1 MIMETMKMG
10 ILGSGGIAHTMANT
24 VKEMKDVEL
33 YAVGSRTLENAEK
46 FAAEFGISKAYG
58 SYEELAAD
66 PEVDLGYVAT
76 PHSHHYPHVKL
87 LLEHGKHVLCEKAFT
102 VNANQAR
109 ELFQMAEEKNLL
121 LTEAIWTRYIP
132 IQKTLNEVVNSGVIG
147 KVHSLTAN
155 LCYLISGVE
164 RLKKPELAGGALL
177 DVGVYPLN
185 FACMID
191 QTPVVKISSDATM
204 NEYGVDNSNSITL
217 TFEDGATAILH
228 SSMLVLSDRRG
239 MIYGD
244 RGYIEVE
251 NINNCQGFKI
261 YDTNYQLVKEYPV
274 PPQIS
279 GYEYEVEACK
289 KAIEEGRS
297 ECPEMP
303 HKESIRMMEIM
314 DTIRK
319 EWGLKYPME

>member
-66 PEVDLGYVAT
+66 PEVDLVYVAT

-147 KVHSLTAN
+147 KVYSLTAN

-204 NEYGVDNSNSITL
+204 NEYGVDSSNSITL

-228 SSMLVLSDRRG
+228 SSMMVLSDRRG

-251 NINNCQGFKI
+251 NINNCQGFKV

-303 HKESIRMMEIM
+303 HKESIRMLEIM

>member
-1 MIMETMKMG
+1 MEKMKMG

-24 VKEMKDVEL
+24 VKQMADVEL
-33 YAVGSRTLENAEK
+33 YAVGARTLEKAQSFAE
-46 FAAEFGISKAYG
+46 EFGMPKAYG
-58 SYEELAAD
+58 YYEELAAD
-66 PEVDLGYVAT
+66 PELDLVYVAT

-87 LLEHGKHVLCEKAFT
+87 LLEHGKNVLCEKAFT
-102 VNANQAR
+102 VNADQAR
-109 ELFQMAEEKNLL
+109 ELFQMAEEKKLL

-132 IQKTLNEVVNSGVIG
+132 IQKTLNEVIESGAIG
-147 KVHSLTAN
+147 KVHSMTAN

-191 QTPVVKISSDATM
+191 RTPVVKVTSDAVM
-204 NEYGVDNSNSITL
+204 NEYGVDSSNSITL
-217 TFEDGATAILH
+217 TFADGATAMLH
-228 SSMLVLSDRRG
+228 SSTLVISDRKG

-244 RGYIEVE
+244 QGYIEVE
-251 NINNCQGFKI
+251 NINNCQGFKV
-261 YDTNYQLVKEYPV
+261 YDTHYQLVKEYPV
-274 PPQIS
+274 PSQIS

-303 HKESIRMMEIM
+303 HRESIRMMELM

-319 EWGLKYPME
+319 EWGLRYPME

>member
-1 MIMETMKMG
+1 METMKMG

-66 PEVDLGYVAT
+66 PEVDLVYVAT

-164 RLKKPELAGGALL
+164 RLKKPELEGGAL
-177 DVGVYPLN
+177 DR
-185 FACMID
+185 
-191 QTPVVKISSDATM
+191 SDTGGK
-204 NEYGVDNSNSITL
+204 NL
-217 TFEDGATAILH
+217 L
-228 SSMLVLSDRRG
+228 
-239 MIYGD
+239 
-244 RGYIEVE
+244 
-251 NINNCQGFKI
+251 
-261 YDTNYQLVKEYPV
+261 
-274 PPQIS
+274 
-279 GYEYEVEACK
+279 
-289 KAIEEGRS
+289 
-297 ECPEMP
+297 
-303 HKESIRMMEIM
+303 
-314 DTIRK
+314 
-319 EWGLKYPME
+319 

>member
-66 PEVDLGYVAT
+66 PEVDLVYVAT

-185 FACMID
+185 FACMIY

-204 NEYGVDNSNSITL
+204 NEYGVDSSNSITL
-217 TFEDGATAILH
+217 TFEDGATSILH

-279 GYEYEVEACK
+279 GY
-289 KAIEEGRS
+289 
-297 ECPEMP
+297 
-303 HKESIRMMEIM
+303 
-314 DTIRK
+314 
-319 EWGLKYPME
+319 

>member
-1 MIMETMKMG
+1 METMKMG

-66 PEVDLGYVAT
+66 PEVDLVYVAT

-155 LCYLISGVE
+155 FCYLISGVE

-204 NEYGVDNSNSITL
+204 NEYGVDSSNSITL

-289 KAIEEGRS
+289 KNRQ
-297 ECPEMP
+297 
-303 HKESIRMMEIM
+303 
-314 DTIRK
+314 
-319 EWGLKYPME
+319 

>member
-66 PEVDLGYVAT
+66 PEVDLVYVAT

-87 LLEHGKHVLCEKAFT
+87 LLEHGKYVLCEKAFT

-191 QTPVVKISSDATM
+191 RTPVVKVTSDAVM
-204 NEYGVDNSNSITL
+204 NEYGVDSSNSITL
-217 TFEDGATAILH
+217 TFADGATAMLH
-228 SSMLVLSDRRG
+228 SSTLVISDRKG

-244 RGYIEVE
+244 QGYIEVE
-251 NINNCQGFKI
+251 NINNCQGFKV
-261 YDTNYQLVKEYPV
+261 YDTHYQLVKEYPV
-274 PPQIS
+274 PSQIS

-303 HKESIRMMEIM
+303 HRESIRMMELM

-319 EWGLKYPME
+319 EWGLRYPME

>member
-1 MIMETMKMG
+1 MEEAGKV
-10 ILGSGGIAHTMANT
+10 NT
-24 VKEMKDVEL
+24 VVLDKTGTITKGEPKVTDLVMVEG
-33 YAVGSRTLENAEK
+33 VSEAE
-46 FAAEFGISKAYG
+46 
-58 SYEELAAD
+58 
-66 PEVDLGYVAT
+66 
-76 PHSHHYPHVKL
+76 
-87 LLEHGKHVLCEKAFT
+87 LLETAYALEVKSEHPLAGAVVA
-102 VNANQAR
+102 
-109 ELFQMAEEKNLL
+109 MAEEKKLL

-132 IQKTLNEVVNSGVIG
+132 IQKTLNEVIESGASG
-147 KVHSLTAN
+147 KVHSMTAN

-191 QTPVVKISSDATM
+191 RTPVVKVTSDAVM
-204 NEYGVDNSNSITL
+204 NEYGVDSSNSITL
-217 TFEDGATAILH
+217 TFADGATAMLH
-228 SSMLVLSDRRG
+228 SSTLVFSDRKR

-244 RGYIEVE
+244 QGYIEVE
-251 NINNCQGFKI
+251 NINNCQGFKV
-261 YDTNYQLVKEYPV
+261 YDTHYQMVKEYPV
-274 PPQIS
+274 PSQIS

-303 HKESIRMMEIM
+303 HRESIRMMELM

-319 EWGLKYPME
+319 EWGLRYPME